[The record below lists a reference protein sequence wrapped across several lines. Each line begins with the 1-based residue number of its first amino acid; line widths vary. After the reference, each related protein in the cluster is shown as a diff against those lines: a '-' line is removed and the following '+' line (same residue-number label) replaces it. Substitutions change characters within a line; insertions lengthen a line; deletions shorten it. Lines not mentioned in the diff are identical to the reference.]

1 VFGIKEA
8 RKELMHNYKNM
19 LAQVVDKE
27 MTAEGRRFQDEKGI
41 AVSTPWQRQ
50 RASDKSTMGARRV

>member
-1 VFGIKEA
+1 MKEA

-27 MTAEGRRFQDEKGI
+27 MTAEGRMFWDEKGI
-41 AVSTPWQRQ
+41 SVSTP
-50 RASDKSTMGARRV
+50 

>member
-1 VFGIKEA
+1 MKEA

-41 AVSTPWQRQ
+41 SVSTPWQRL
-50 RASDKSTMGARRV
+50 RASDKSTMDGQR